1 MRLRAALLSAAC
13 LAASGAAALDM
24 PAGARLAQ
32 EQVRTDARYEVP
44 IAPYRGETVAAQVLR
59 GAVREQAWHVPGSA
73 LTPLQ
78 AIDVLR
84 DQLANEGYTP
94 AFDCDA
100 DQCGGFDFRF
110 AIDVMDAPDMFVN
123 LRDFHFATLLRGP
136 EGAPDSAV
144 TLLASRAQDRL
155 YVQITRIAEQ
165 IGTPDRAPEPA
176 AAPTPAP
183 EPEAQAEARAENG
196 ISALP
201 TRGAAVLEGLAFDT
215 GATTLGP
222 GPFEVLETL
231 AAFLTANPGL
241 RVALVGHTDSI
252 GALDGNIRIS
262 KQRAQAVRRRLIER
276 YGIAGSRLEA
286 EGMGYL
292 APRGSN
298 LTAAGR
304 DANRRVE
311 VIVLAED

>member
-13 LAASGAAALDM
+13 LAASGVAALDM

-44 IAPYRGETVAAQVLR
+44 IAPYRGETVAAHVLR
-59 GAVREQAWHVPGSA
+59 GAVRDQAWHLPGSA

-84 DQLANEGYTP
+84 TQLMGEGYTP
-94 AFDCDA
+94 AFDCET

-123 LRDFHFATLLRGP
+123 LRDFHFATLLSGP
-136 EGAPDSAV
+136 EGAPDAAV
-144 TLLASRAQDRL
+144 MLLASRAQDRL
-155 YVQITRIAEQ
+155 YVQITRVAEQ
-165 IGTPDRAPEPA
+165 IDTPDRAPEPA
-176 AAPTPAP
+176 PAPMPTPA
-183 EPEAQAEARAENG
+183 EPELHADD

-201 TRGAAVLEGLAFDT
+201 TRGAAVLEGLAFNT

-222 GPFEVLETL
+222 GPFDVLETL
-231 AAFLTANPGL
+231 AAFLKANPAL

-252 GALDGNIRIS
+252 GPLDGNIRIS
-262 KQRAQAVRRRLIER
+262 KQRAQAVRTRLIER
-276 YGIAGSRLEA
+276 YGIAGSRLDA

-292 APRGSN
+292 APRASN
-298 LTAAGR
+298 LTPAGR

-311 VIVLAED
+311 VIVLSGE